1 MAQVA
6 RSPRGALRML
16 RPATASPC
24 RRQVH
29 SGRAPTQPGPSAW
42 RVPIPPHRHAVLSTR
57 PHPAPPPVPHLPG
70 APQSAQ
76 RAFPGRVS
84 SSSSARRRSPA
95 MAARPP
101 RRPEHARPARAPRR
115 ALAARLETSP
125 PLSPRAG
132 PDRVAARGRPER
144 SCARGDRGA
153 THGAPGTARPAGG
166 PQRCGQGAAS
176 SRAGPHP
183 VHLGRGRGETR
194 AAEGWATPHASV
206 PVGLKLGTWVAQA
219 SPTYE

>member
-1 MAQVA
+1 MH
-6 RSPRGALRML
+6 P
-16 RPATASPC
+16 
-24 RRQVH
+24 
-29 SGRAPTQPGPSAW
+29 GRAPTQPGPSAW
-42 RVPIPPHRHAVLSTR
+42 RVPIPRAPHAVLSTR

-76 RAFPGRVS
+76 RVFPGRVS

-115 ALAARLETSP
+115 APAARLAPSP

-144 SCARGDRGA
+144 SCARGDRGV

-166 PQRCGQGAAS
+166 PQRRGQGAAS
-176 SRAGPHP
+176 WRARPQR
-183 VHLGRGRGETR
+183 VHLGRGRREPALRKDGPPNTQ
-194 AAEGWATPHASV
+194 AC
-206 PVGLKLGTWVAQA
+206 LLG
-219 SPTYE
+219 